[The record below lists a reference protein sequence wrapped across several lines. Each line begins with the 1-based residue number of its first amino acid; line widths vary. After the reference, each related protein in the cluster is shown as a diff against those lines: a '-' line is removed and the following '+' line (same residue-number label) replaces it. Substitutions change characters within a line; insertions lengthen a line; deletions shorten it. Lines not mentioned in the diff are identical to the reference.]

1 MDMTWIQEAQAWLA
15 TQGAAF
21 VVNLVVFLLV
31 LLAGRIAIGMAVRVA
46 RQTMERSERVSE
58 MLSHFLA
65 SALSKALWVIVF
77 MIALGQLGIDIAPL
91 IAGLAVAGF
100 VIGFAFQDSL
110 GNLAAGLMLLLNE
123 PFQVGDYVDA
133 GGESGTVTELSF
145 VATTLTTPDNKE
157 IVVPNR
163 TVWGSAVTNYTAN
176 DTRRVEW
183 TIGIGYASDIG
194 RAIEIAHE
202 ILRGDE
208 QVLEEP
214 EPLIEVKELADSS
227 VNLVVRAW
235 TATADFW
242 TVFFRVN
249 RTIKERYDEA
259 EIEIPFPQL
268 DIHHH
273 GSVLTRS

>member
-1 MDMTWIQEAQAWLA
+1 MWLA
-15 TQGAAF
+15 TNGTAF
-21 VVNLVVFLLV
+21 LVNLIVFLLI
-31 LLAGRIAIGMAVRVA
+31 LLAGRIAIGAALRVA
-46 RQTMERSERVSE
+46 RRMMARSERVSE
-58 MLSHFLA
+58 MLSDFLS
-65 SALSKALWVIVF
+65 SALSKVLWVIVL
-77 MIALGQLGIDIAPL
+77 MVALGQLGIDIAPL
-91 IAGLAVAGF
+91 IAGLGVAGF

-110 GNLAAGLMLLLNE
+110 GNLAAGLMILLNQ
-123 PFQVGDYVDA
+123 PFRVGDYVDA

-145 VATTLTTPDNKE
+145 MATTLTTPDNKE
-157 IVVPNR
+157 IVIPNR

-183 TIGIGYASDIG
+183 TIGIGYSSDIG
-194 RAIEIAHE
+194 RAVEIAHE

-227 VNLVVRAW
+227 VNLVIRGW

-259 EIEIPFPQL
+259 GIEIPFPQL